1 MLVDIAFDGRL
12 TVTQKPRAAGDSNLS
27 SREREIVRLVAEG
40 LTDEQIGEKL
50 SVGPRAVRSHLDHI
64 RDKTGLRRRLELTR
78 LAFELDLADDQLAD
92 PSYAE
97 MRTFL
102 FTDLERHTEML
113 QRLGDVAG
121 RAALREHERT
131 AQSAI
136 GGHGGV
142 AIKGTGDGYLASF
155 GRAQRALACAATIQ
169 RACAEHDVD
178 GWGQL
183 KVRIGINAG
192 EPIAEESDLFGS
204 SVNLA
209 ARITAL
215 ATGGQVLVSNVVKEL
230 VAGKAFR
237 FRDRG
242 ETTLRG
248 FDHPTRL
255 LGARVRHHA
264 SALSG
269 RIRSLDTRREGEP
282 MITSLWAFEE
292 AATATEEH
300 ALAPPAAEPV
310 AAAAIGPPIAAW
322 ECFPGC
328 ARRRNSSSS
337 VVCTKCDSPRAPP
350 CSTSAMSAPRCT
362 CVARRGT
369 RRHHG
374 GARQ

>member
-1 MLVDIAFDGRL
+1 MPRFVIEGAGETRSIDLAGDHVTIGRQADNLVALSDDVMVSRHHATLEFRDGHWWIRDLGSQNGTTVDGRAVEGWRPLVEGSRIQVGSTKLVLVDIAFDARA
-12 TVTQKPRAAGDSNLS
+12 TVTRQPRAAGNSDLS

-40 LTDEQIGEKL
+40 LSDEQIGEKL

-78 LAFELDLADDQLAD
+78 LAFELDLADLHVD
-92 PSYAE
+92 PPYAE

-121 RAALREHERT
+121 RAALREHERS

-136 GGHGGV
+136 RRHGGV
-142 AIKGTGDGYLASF
+142 AIKGTGDGFLASF
-155 GRAQRALACAATIQ
+155 GSAQRALACAAELQ

-178 GWGQL
+178 GWGEL

-230 VAGKAFR
+230 VAGKPFR

-242 ETTLRG
+242 NTMLRG
-248 FDHPTRL
+248 FDHPTR
-255 LGARVRHHA
+255 VWE
-264 SALSG
+264 
-269 RIRSLDTRREGEP
+269 LDYD
-282 MITSLWAFEE
+282 A
-292 AATATEEH
+292 
-300 ALAPPAAEPV
+300 APPL
-310 AAAAIGPPIAAW
+310 
-322 ECFPGC
+322 
-328 ARRRNSSSS
+328 
-337 VVCTKCDSPRAPP
+337 
-350 CSTSAMSAPRCT
+350 
-362 CVARRGT
+362 
-369 RRHHG
+369 
-374 GARQ
+374 

>member
-1 MLVDIAFDGRL
+1 MPRFVVEGAGGTRSIDLAGDHVTIGRQADNLVALSDDVMVSRHHATLEFRDGHWWIHDLGSHNGTTVDGRTVEGWRPLVEGSRIQIGSTKLVLVDIAFDARL
-12 TVTQKPRAAGDSNLS
+12 TVTQQPRAAGESNLS

-78 LAFELDLADDQLAD
+78 LAFELDLADNQHTD

-136 GGHGGV
+136 GRHGGV

-155 GRAQRALACAATIQ
+155 GSAQRALACAATIQ

-248 FDHPTRL
+248 FDDPTRL
-255 LGARVRHHA
+255 WE
-264 SALSG
+264 
-269 RIRSLDTRREGEP
+269 LDYDT
-282 MITSLWAFEE
+282 TL
-292 AATATEEH
+292 
-300 ALAPPAAEPV
+300 PP
-310 AAAAIGPPIAAW
+310 
-322 ECFPGC
+322 
-328 ARRRNSSSS
+328 
-337 VVCTKCDSPRAPP
+337 
-350 CSTSAMSAPRCT
+350 
-362 CVARRGT
+362 
-369 RRHHG
+369 
-374 GARQ
+374 